1 MNNQRKNYFIDK
13 KFQTKFILK
22 FCVIVILAAIAIGI
36 SLFLLSIN
44 STTVAIENTKV
55 TVKTTADFIL
65 PFMLQTIIV
74 VTIFSA
80 ISVIFLTL
88 FVSHKIAGPL
98 YRLKREIDKLGDAN
112 FAANFQIRATDQL
125 KDLSR
130 SLTSM
135 SNSLRNK
142 MTAIRMEILETRK
155 ILDSI
160 YFENKKQVEDKI
172 KRIESILDAFKGI

>member
-1 MNNQRKNYFIDK
+1 MHNQRKNYFIDK
-13 KFQTKFILK
+13 KFQTQFILK
-22 FCVIVILAAIAIGI
+22 FSLIVILAAIAIGI

-65 PFMLQTIIV
+65 PFILQTIIV

-80 ISVIFLTL
+80 LSVILLTL

-112 FAANFQIRATDQL
+112 FGAIFQIRTTDQL
-125 KDLSR
+125 KELSS

-135 SNSLRNK
+135 SDSLRDK
-142 MTAIRMEILETRK
+142 IAGIKAETENLRK
-155 ILDSI
+155 VLDGI
-160 YFENKKQVEDKI
+160 YFENKKQVEDKV
-172 KRIESILDAFKGI
+172 KRIESVLNTFKGI

>member
-1 MNNQRKNYFIDK
+1 
-13 KFQTKFILK
+13 
-22 FCVIVILAAIAIGI
+22 
-36 SLFLLSIN
+36 
-44 STTVAIENTKV
+44 
-55 TVKTTADFIL
+55 VKTTADFIL

-125 KDLSR
+125 KDLSH

>member
-1 MNNQRKNYFIDK
+1 MINQRRNYFIDK

-22 FCVIVILAAIAIGI
+22 FCFIVILAAIAIGI
-36 SLFLLSIN
+36 SLFLLSAN

-65 PFMLQTIIV
+65 PFILQTIIV

-80 ISVIFLTL
+80 ISVILLTL

-98 YRLKREIDKLGDAN
+98 YRLKREIDKLGQAN

-130 SLTSM
+130 SLTLM
-135 SNSLRNK
+135 SNSLRDK
-142 MTAIRMEILETRK
+142 MTAIKAETLEAGK
-155 ILDSI
+155 VIDGV
-160 YFENKKQVEDKI
+160 YFENKKQIEDRI
-172 KRIESILDAFKGI
+172 KRIESILDSFKGI

>member
-1 MNNQRKNYFIDK
+1 MHNQRRNYFIDK

-22 FCVIVILAAIAIGI
+22 FCFIVILAASAIGI
-36 SLFLLSIN
+36 SLFILSAN

-55 TVKTTADFIL
+55 RVMTTADFIL
-65 PFMLQTIIV
+65 PFILQTVIV

-80 ISVIFLTL
+80 LAVILLTL

-112 FAANFQIRATDQL
+112 FGAIFQIRSTDQL
-125 KDLSR
+125 KELSH

-135 SNSLRNK
+135 SNSLRDK
-142 MTAIRMEILETRK
+142 IAAVKVETEELK
-155 ILDSI
+155 KVLDGI
-160 YFENKKQVEDKI
+160 YFENKKQAEDSV
-172 KRIESILDAFKGI
+172 KRIASVLNTFKGI